1 MESSPIIIAVACSA
15 GGLDAVSELLSA
27 LPPEC
32 AAAFILVR
40 PLDPVREE
48 LLLETLGHSTILPVL
63 RAQNDVATEQRHVY
77 VMTANTTLAVSGGRI
92 RVTPK
97 AGGDHHPGDIL
108 FTSLA
113 EERGQGAIGV
123 VLSGEGSDG
132 ACGIQAIRQS
142 GGATLAQHPGSARF
156 PSMPINAIETGCVD
170 FVLRPD
176 DIARELARLSSFQF
190 GVPPASVRDEGEP
203 APLCRVRPNAHPS
216 AGMRSADNRLGSAAA
231 QSSSRSAH

>member
-1 MESSPIIIAVACSA
+1 MGSSPIVIAVACSA

-40 PLDPVREE
+40 PIDPVGERV
-48 LLLETLGHSTILPVL
+48 LLETLSHSTILPVL
-63 RAQNDVATEQRHVY
+63 RAQDDLATEERHVY

-113 EERGQGAIGV
+113 EARGDGAIGV

-132 ACGIQAIRQS
+132 ACGVQAIRQS
-142 GGATLAQHPGSARF
+142 GGTTLAQHPGSARF
-156 PSMPINAIETGCVD
+156 PSMPINAIDTGCVD

-176 DIARELARLSSFQF
+176 DIARELDRLCGFRLGASPASGGADAMQRPLSRVTPNARL
-190 GVPPASVRDEGEP
+190 
-203 APLCRVRPNAHPS
+203 S
-216 AGMRSADNRLGSAAA
+216 AGMR
-231 QSSSRSAH
+231 

>member
-1 MESSPIIIAVACSA
+1 MDSSPIVVAVACSG

-27 LPPEC
+27 LSPQC
-32 AAAFILVR
+32 AATFILVR
-40 PLDPVREE
+40 HLDPVREG
-48 LLLETLGHSTILPVL
+48 LLLKTLSHSTILPVL
-63 RAQNDVATEQRHVY
+63 RAQDDVATQQRHVY
-77 VMTANTTLAVSGGRI
+77 VMTANTTLTVTADRI
-92 RVTPK
+92 RVTLK

-123 VLSGEGSDG
+123 VLCGEGSDG

-156 PSMPINAIETGCVD
+156 PSMPINAIETRCVD

-176 DIARELARLSSFQF
+176 EIARESARLCGSPS
-190 GVPPASVRDEGEP
+190 GASPATVGYRGPES
-203 APLCRVRPNAHPS
+203 
-216 AGMRSADNRLGSAAA
+216 
-231 QSSSRSAH
+231 